1 MTLSLKLQKPNSSLA
16 ESMEWVHGTMDI
28 IEDMKIRYRN
38 LHLKYMYYLYVN
50 ITQTLV
56 LLYKNV
62 NLCLQGFYSS
72 KRSPG
77 NRGI

>member
-56 LLYKNV
+56 
-62 NLCLQGFYSS
+62 
-72 KRSPG
+72 
-77 NRGI
+77 